1 MMEKFKSVESV
12 SKELIDGYIKT
23 CSEGLNWNMQEEN
36 DQRCSRTF
44 HLLFA
49 SIAGFLSKV
58 KSTES
63 KVALV
68 LEDYNQNF
76 QFASFVEYVPNAN
89 EDMPGSW
96 TFAFTFNPHDIDDA
110 GIVYRLSGNE
120 FKDVASNIAMQQF
133 GYVFYNE
140 EDNESNLLDN
150 NRTII
155 MMILGAAAKAI
166 KGWVD
171 ENSVSQTPVS
181 TEIPGKGLLEA
192 MVDENGTKIGAFT
205 PSGELKN
212 IIKDDAA
219 VEHKS
224 EQEAKSKKKK

>member
-1 MMEKFKSVESV
+1 MLEKFQSVESV

-23 CSEGLNWNMQEEN
+23 CSEGLGWNMQEEN

-49 SIAGFLSKV
+49 SIAGFLAKV
-58 KSTES
+58 KSTEH

-76 QFASFVEYVPNAN
+76 QFASFVEYVPNSN

-96 TFAFTFNPHDIDDA
+96 TLGFTFDPKDIEDSKV
-110 GIVYRLSGNE
+110 IYRLSGNE
-120 FKDVASNIAMQQF
+120 FKDVAANIATQQF
-133 GYVFYNE
+133 GYVFTSPEGE
-140 EDNESNLLDN
+140 ECNIVDNA
-150 NRTII
+150 RTII
-155 MMILGAAAKAI
+155 MKILGAASRAV

-171 ENSVSQTPVS
+171 ENSVSPDPVK
-181 TEIPGKGLLEA
+181 TEIQGKGILEA
-192 MVDENGTKIGAFT
+192 MVDENGIKIGAFT

-219 VEHKS
+219 VEDKA
-224 EQEAKSKKKK
+224 EEEKAKKKKK